1 MNLKS
6 IYPMKNEKATLARA
20 AFVSAFLTA
29 LVIAMFTVMI
39 VSCGTK
45 ETPSKDAEVI
55 ADEKNDAHYTAP
67 KETDA
72 QFIVNANVINLK
84 EIQLGQLAQ
93 SNYAL
98 KDVSELGK
106 MMEKEHTEA
115 MKNLQAL
122 AAKKQITISKTLT
135 GTETSEYD
143 KLKNLVGAEFDKAY
157 CDLMVK
163 GHQDAINEY
172 TQASLNSTDKEI
184 KEWAESMIP
193 SLKNHLEHAQHC
205 QTIAGAK
212 NDTQSK

>member
-1 MNLKS
+1 
-6 IYPMKNEKATLARA
+6 MKNEKGTLARA

-29 LVIAMFTVMI
+29 LVIAMLTVVI
-39 VSCGTK
+39 SSCGTK
-45 ETPSKDAEVI
+45 ETPAKDAEVI
-55 ADEKNDAHYTAP
+55 ADEKNDANHTVP

-72 QFIVNANVINLK
+72 EFIVNANVINLK

-115 MKNLQAL
+115 MKDLETL
-122 AAKKQITISKTLT
+122 AAKKQIAISKTIT
-135 GTETSEYD
+135 GNETDEYE
-143 KLKNLVGAEFDKAY
+143 KLKNMVGAEFDKAY

-163 GHQDAINEY
+163 GHQDAIAMFTE
-172 TQASLNSTDKEI
+172 ASLHSSDNDI
-184 KEWAESMIP
+184 KAWATKMLP
-193 SLKNHLEHAQHC
+193 PLKNHLDHAQHC
-205 QTIAGAK
+205 QSIAGIK

>member
-1 MNLKS
+1 
-6 IYPMKNEKATLARA
+6 MKKEEGTLARA

-29 LVIAMFTVMI
+29 IVIAMFTLALA
-39 VSCGTK
+39 SCGSK
-45 ETPSKDAEVI
+45 ETPAKDSEVI
-55 ADEKNDAHYTAP
+55 ADEKNDANYTAP

-72 QFIVNANVINLK
+72 AFIVNANIINLK

-106 MMEKEHTEA
+106 MMEKAHTEA
-115 MKNLQAL
+115 MKNLESL
-122 AAKKQITISKTLT
+122 AATKQITVSKTLT
-135 GTETSEYD
+135 GTETEEYE
-143 KLKNLVGAEFDKAY
+143 KLKNMVGAEFDKAY

-163 GHQDAINEY
+163 GHQDAIELF
-172 TQASLNSTDKEI
+172 TQASLHATDKDI
-184 KEWAESMIP
+184 KDWATNMLP

-205 QTIAGAK
+205 QSIAGNK